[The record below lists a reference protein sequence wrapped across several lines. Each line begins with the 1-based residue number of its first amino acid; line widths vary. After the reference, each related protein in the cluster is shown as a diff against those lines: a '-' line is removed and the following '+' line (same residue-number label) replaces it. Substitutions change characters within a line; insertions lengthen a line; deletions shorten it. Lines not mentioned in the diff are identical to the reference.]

1 MEGKCTK
8 EGLGDAHTVASKP
21 LELIQKPARRVHA
34 CAHSIYK
41 TAGGHLQGNAVFHVK
56 CGLPSS
62 ARCVPVTPWL

>member
-56 CGLPSS
+56 
-62 ARCVPVTPWL
+62 